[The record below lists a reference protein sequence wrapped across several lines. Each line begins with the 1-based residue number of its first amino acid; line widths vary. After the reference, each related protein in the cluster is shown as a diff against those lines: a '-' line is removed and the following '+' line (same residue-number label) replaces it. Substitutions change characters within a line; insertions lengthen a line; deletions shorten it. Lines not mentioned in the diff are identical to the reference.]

1 MQINSFRAPRAIS
14 PLTIAAYLT
23 WATVGYALWS
33 DSLQWPPWGPIPAR
47 ALAAALM
54 ALFLLAFI
62 VCVANPES
70 RHRGA
75 VRLTTLALMIG
86 SALTLVAFG
95 PQSATPVLLIIIA
108 SVLMASYAARTA
120 WLILALVNV
129 AFVAILLWRWRPL
142 DPVFTFLIYAGF
154 EIFAAVTSSALMRA
168 ESTADEL
175 RLTNAELLAT
185 RSLLA
190 ESARDGERLRVSREL
205 HDVAGHKLTALSLN
219 IDILRHD
226 SAIAQR
232 RELDVLRSLT
242 SELLADV
249 RSVVSRLRR
258 DDGLDLREAL
268 RRVAEVFPAPRVH
281 LDIGEDTRVADAERA
296 EALLR
301 IAQEAL
307 TNAARHANADNVWL
321 SLKPR
326 QHSLELLVEDDG
338 RFAGQYAAGFGL
350 VGMRERI
357 EQLGGSLET
366 GRGTRGGFSVTARL
380 PHGRPS

>member
-1 MQINSFRAPRAIS
+1 MQISSFRAPRAIS

-33 DSLQWPPWGPIPAR
+33 DSLRWPPWGPIPAR

-54 ALFLLAFI
+54 TLFLLAF
-62 VCVANPES
+62 VVLVAAPES
-70 RHRGA
+70 PNKNALKVTTIA
-75 VRLTTLALMIG
+75 VMIG
-86 SALTLVAFG
+86 TALGLVAFG
-95 PQSATPVLLIIIA
+95 PQSATPVLLIVVA
-108 SVLMASYAARTA
+108 SVLMASYPARTA
-120 WLILALVNV
+120 WLILGIINV
-129 AFVAILLWRWRPL
+129 VFLAILWWRWRLAEPM
-142 DPVFTFLIYAGF
+142 FTFLIYAGF
-154 EIFAAVTSSALMRA
+154 EIFSAVTSSALVRA

-226 SAIAQR
+226 SSIAQR
-232 RELDVLRSLT
+232 RELDLLRNLT
-242 SELLADV
+242 SELLSDV
-249 RSVVSRLRR
+249 RSVVARLRR

-268 RRVAEVFPAPRVH
+268 RRVAEVFPKPRVH
-281 LDIGEDTRVADAERA
+281 LEIGEDTRVADAERA

-321 SLKPR
+321 SLKPG
-326 QHSLELLVEDDG
+326 HDSLDLLVEDDG
-338 RFAGQYAAGFGL
+338 SFTGQYGAGYGL

-357 EQLGGSLET
+357 EQLGGTLET
-366 GRGTRGGFSVTARL
+366 GRGVRGGFSVSARL
-380 PHGRPS
+380 PHGRP